1 MSVLPENFTLPEVN
15 SRNEAWFTS
24 GTLAVQACV
33 DCDVLQHPPQ
43 EVCHRCGAMTFTT
56 RILAPRGTIHSHTVV
71 HYAAHPSLAQSVPYV
86 VLLVSL
92 DEAPEIRVI
101 GNLADAP
108 PEDAVIGR
116 PVEAV
121 WEERLTDDGVVLKL
135 PQWRLVSD
143 G

>member
-1 MSVLPENFTLPEVN
+1 
-15 SRNEAWFTS
+15 
-24 GTLAVQACV
+24 
-33 DCDVLQHPPQ
+33 
-43 EVCHRCGAMTFTT
+43 MTFTT